1 MAPMVLGRGRR
12 LTSPLTARPCVR
24 DCRPSSAVACA
35 GPWSA
40 SEDEQLVELVGQY
53 GGKHWARIASML
65 PGRTGK
71 QCRERWCNNLDPS
84 LKKGAWTPEED
95 ETILRLHSKL
105 GTRYAPPLA
114 ERSQRPKPSRPPTAE
129 AHPPSDA
136 SSLSCPLPRLT
147 RCRVACPPCVPRPA
161 QMGGDCQVP
170 SGALGQLGQESL
182 VLDLLAYPTAAAGGR
197 RGRGGGLRACR
208 ARLQARLR

>member
-1 MAPMVLGRGRR
+1 MAPMVLGRRGRR

-24 DCRPSSAVACA
+24 ACRPSSAVACA

-114 ERSQRPKPSRPPTAE
+114 ERSQRPKPTRPPT
-129 AHPPSDA
+129 
-136 SSLSCPLPRLT
+136 PLPSR
-147 RCRVACPPCVPRPA
+147 AP
-161 QMGGDCQVP
+161 
-170 SGALGQLGQESL
+170 SL
-182 VLDLLAYPTAAAGGR
+182 V
-197 RGRGGGLRACR
+197 
-208 ARLQARLR
+208 